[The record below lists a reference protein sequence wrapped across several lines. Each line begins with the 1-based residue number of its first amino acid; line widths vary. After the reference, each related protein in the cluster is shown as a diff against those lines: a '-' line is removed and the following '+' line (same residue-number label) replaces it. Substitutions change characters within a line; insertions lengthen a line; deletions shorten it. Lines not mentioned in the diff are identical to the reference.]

1 MVRALL
7 CGAVVLAAM
16 AAAPCQARDGD
27 FASGQML
34 ARACGS
40 NNAGEKSLCD
50 GYIAGALDTVA
61 LDADQKANICVPPNT
76 KLSTLR
82 EAVGHYA
89 PGHVDDT
96 KASGITL
103 LAAAVRATYP
113 CPGKK

>member
-7 CGAVVLAAM
+7 CGAVVIAAM

-61 LDADQKANICVPPNT
+61 LDADHEGQH
-76 KLSTLR
+76 LR
-82 EAVGHYA
+82 
-89 PGHVDDT
+89 
-96 KASGITL
+96 
-103 LAAAVRATYP
+103 AAEHQAFHPAGGRRSLRPRP
-113 CPGKK
+113 CG